1 MSALLQ
7 AIWAGALFGSVY
19 GLMAIGLT
27 MIYGSLNLL
36 NLAHG
41 TLYVVGGYLAWT
53 FLSSLQLPILP
64 AFVVGVAA
72 AGATGAAMY
81 FLVVRP
87 MLERPGWDEASWIAT
102 LGVALVIENVALL
115 VYGSQVKQLPS
126 VVPGQFNVQ
135 GVVITLQGAFVMGI
149 AVLSLLLLNYFL
161 RTSRHGLAIRA
172 VSQHMVAA
180 RLMGIQIRTIFLIV
194 MCVSGAMAG
203 LAGVLLTSILYL
215 SPTAGFLPM
224 LKALIITIF
233 GGLGSVK
240 GTIVAAYVIG
250 LLEAFVQVYLG
261 VGWSLPILFLFIII
275 VLILRPNGLF
285 GLGETQRL

>member
-7 AIWAGALFGSVY
+7 AVWAGALFGSVY

-41 TLYVVGGYLAWT
+41 TLYIVGGYVAWT
-53 FLSSLQLPILP
+53 FLAVQLPILP
-64 AFVVGVAA
+64 AFAVGVVA
-72 AGATGAAMY
+72 AGIVGGIMY
-81 FLVVRP
+81 FAVVRP
-87 MLERPGWDEASWIAT
+87 MLGRPGWDEASWIAT
-102 LGVALVIENVALL
+102 LGVALVLENVALL
-115 VYGSQVKQLPS
+115 VYGSQVKQLPA
-126 VVPGQFNVQ
+126 VIPGEITIL
-135 GVVITLQGAFVMGI
+135 GVVISFQGIFVI
-149 AVLSLLLLNYFL
+149 AVAVVSLLVLNYFL

-180 RLMGIQIRTIFLIV
+180 RLMGIRVGTIFLIV
-194 MCVSGAMAG
+194 MCVSGALAG

-224 LKALIITIF
+224 LKALIVTIF

-250 LLEAFVQVYLG
+250 LLEAFVQVYFG
-261 VGWSLPILFLFIII
+261 VGWSLPALFLFIIG
-275 VLILRPNGLF
+275 VLIVRPNGLF

>member
-7 AIWAGALFGSVY
+7 AVWAGALFGSVY

-41 TLYVVGGYLAWT
+41 TLYIVGGYVAWT
-53 FLSSLQLPILP
+53 FLAVQLPILP
-64 AFVVGVAA
+64 AFVVGVVG
-72 AGATGAAMY
+72 AGVVGGIMY
-81 FLVVRP
+81 FVVVRP
-87 MLERPGWDEASWIAT
+87 MLGRPGWDEASWIAT
-102 LGVALVIENVALL
+102 LGVALVLENVALL
-115 VYGSQVKQLPS
+115 VYGSQVKQLPA
-126 VVPGQFNVQ
+126 VIPGEITIL
-135 GVVITLQGAFVMGI
+135 GVVITFQGIFVIAI
-149 AVLSLLLLNYFL
+149 AVLSLLVLNYFL

-180 RLMGIQIRTIFLIV
+180 RLMGIRVGTIFLIV
-194 MCVSGAMAG
+194 MCVSGALAG

-224 LKALIITIF
+224 LKALIVTIF

-250 LLEAFVQVYLG
+250 LLEAFVQVYFG
-261 VGWSLPILFLFIII
+261 VGWSLPALFLFIIC
-275 VLILRPNGLF
+275 VLIVRPNGLF

>member
-7 AIWAGALFGSVY
+7 AVWAGALFGSVY

-41 TLYVVGGYLAWT
+41 TLYIVGGYVAWT
-53 FLSSLQLPILP
+53 FLAVQLPILP
-64 AFVVGVAA
+64 AFAVGVIG
-72 AGATGAAMY
+72 AGIVGGIMY
-81 FLVVRP
+81 FAVVRP
-87 MLERPGWDEASWIAT
+87 MLGRPGWDEASWIAT
-102 LGVALVIENVALL
+102 LGVALVLENVALL
-115 VYGSQVKQLPS
+115 VYGSQVKQLPA
-126 VVPGQFNVQ
+126 VIPGEITIL
-135 GVVITLQGAFVMGI
+135 GVVISFQGIFVI
-149 AVLSLLLLNYFL
+149 AVAVLSLLVLNYFL

-180 RLMGIQIRTIFLIV
+180 RLMGIRVGTIFLIV
-194 MCVSGAMAG
+194 MCVSGALAG

-224 LKALIITIF
+224 LKALIVTIF

-250 LLEAFVQVYLG
+250 LLEAFVQVYFG
-261 VGWSLPILFLFIII
+261 VGWSLPALFLFIIC
-275 VLILRPNGLF
+275 VLIVRPNGLF